1 MERRS
6 DMFFRNIVDRI
17 LPIVVQR
24 RFALTSRGTFGEC
37 RWVEFAGELEGPAGG
52 ALREQKL
59 ALYHLARRQ
68 YVEVRLQLGETT
80 AGLGPPRLAMQ
91 LWQCQAGTWIAG
103 EERALLSALQEWVIA
118 ALDTFD
124 KESRGEAWSSPES
137 GHLEP

>member
-1 MERRS
+1 
-6 DMFFRNIVDRI
+6 MFFRNIVDRI

-24 RFALTSRGTFGEC
+24 GLALTSRGTFGEC
-37 RWVEFAGELEGPAGG
+37 RWVEFAGELKGPAGG

-68 YVEVRLQLGETT
+68 CVEVRLQLGETT
-80 AGLGPPRLAMQ
+80 VGLGPPRLAMQ
-91 LWQCQAGTWIAG
+91 VWQYQAGTLIAG
-103 EERALLSALQEWVIA
+103 EERPLLSALQEWVIT

-124 KESRGEAWSSPES
+124 KESRGEASSSPES